1 MREAFTDLEEIV
13 FNFVIIIILLIICV
27 LVLLSSSLNG
37 THGEWTC
44 TDDLDHAG
52 RARAQREARNHLHRR
67 PVENRRPPE
76 LVPVAG
82 IADRAAP
89 VAGVRRVIDVARPH
103 QDVAPPPHDAPDVV
117 VDVAPAIDNRRLVH
131 LNEVWLPSARA
142 LPSTYSTFYV
152 VMCLCITVTIITVMH
167 TALESCLTLYIMELI
182 TPLGVYG
189 CFVCWWYFRER
200 PFRGVRA
207 GIPEDGVAVLN
218 QRVDDDAWSYS
229 YAPNA
234 YRARVCIELSDSL
247 VEKFFSS
254 DASVLGTANRM
265 VYHAVESG
273 KTMMLDE
280 GAVLEPTL
288 INESVKH
295 AVHRLRALQ
304 LSRGADTGVARRP
317 TVSPF
322 A

>member
-1 MREAFTDLEEIV
+1 MREAITDLEDIV
-13 FNFVIIIILLIICV
+13 FNFVIIIILLFICV
-27 LVLLSSSLNG
+27 LFLLKSSLNG
-37 THGEWTC
+37 THGECTC

-76 LVPVAG
+76 IAPILGPVVVANVG
-82 IADRAAP
+82 ARRALDAARP
-89 VAGVRRVIDVARPH
+89 QRDVAI
-103 QDVAPPPHDAPDVV
+103 PPHDAPDVV
-117 VDVAPAIDNRRLVH
+117 VEIEPAIDNRRLVH

-142 LPSTYSTFYV
+142 LPSTRSAFYV
-152 VMCLCITVTIITVMH
+152 VMCLCVIVTLVTVLHTTI
-167 TALESCLTLYIMELI
+167 ESSFTLYVMELI
-182 TPLGVYG
+182 IPLGVYG
-189 CFVCWWYFRER
+189 CFVCWWHFINR
-200 PFRGVRA
+200 PFMGVRA
-207 GIPEDGVAVLN
+207 GIPEDGIPELD
-218 QRVDDDAWSYS
+218 QRADKDAWSYS
-229 YAPNA
+229 YAPSA

-265 VYHAVESG
+265 VYHAVETG
-273 KTMMLDE
+273 KTMTLDG
-280 GAVLEPTL
+280 GAVLGPML

-304 LSRGADTGVARRP
+304 LSRGVDTGVARRP